1 MSLLEIHVLGSP
13 VLREETK
20 PVAEITDEIR
30 QLVEDM
36 FETMRAAQGIGLAA
50 PQVGRLERVAVVDV
64 DNDPIVLINPEI
76 IAESGSE
83 RAEEGCLSIPD
94 IYGDVDR
101 AARVTVRATNLD
113 GKTFE
118 REASELL
125 ARAFQHEI
133 DHLHGKMFIDY
144 LSFLKRRGVMA
155 RWEDLKE
162 KYPGQRRILTAPVA
176 AERAAGEAS
185 LGEASLG
192 EASLGDEK

>member
-1 MSLLEIHVLGSP
+1 MSLLDIHVLGSP
-13 VLREETK
+13 LLRTETT
-20 PVAEITDEIR
+20 PIETITDDVR
-30 QLVEDM
+30 RLVDDM

-76 IAESGSE
+76 VLESGSE

-101 AARVTVRATNLD
+101 SARVTVRATNLE
-113 GKTFE
+113 GKIFE
-118 REASELL
+118 REATELL

-133 DHLHGKMFIDY
+133 DHLHGKLFIDY

-162 KYPGQRRILTAPVA
+162 KYPGQRRILTLSAPVSA
-176 AERAAGEAS
+176 DQS
-185 LGEASLG
+185 D
-192 EASLGDEK
+192 GDESQ

>member
-1 MSLLEIHVLGSP
+1 MSLLDIHVLGSP
-13 VLREETK
+13 LLRTETA
-20 PVAEITDEIR
+20 PIETITDDVR
-30 QLVEDM
+30 RLVEDM

-64 DNDPIVLINPEI
+64 DNDPIVLINPEVI
-76 IAESGSE
+76 LESGSE

-101 AARVTVRATNLD
+101 SARVTVRATNLE
-113 GKTFE
+113 GNVFE
-118 REASELL
+118 REATELL

-133 DHLHGKMFIDY
+133 DHLHGKLFIDY

-162 KYPGQRRILTAPVA
+162 KYPGQRRILTLSAPVSA
-176 AERAAGEAS
+176 DQTD
-185 LGEASLG
+185 
-192 EASLGDEK
+192 GDESQ

>member
-13 VLREETK
+13 VLRTETT
-20 PVAEITDEIR
+20 PVTEITDDLR
-30 QLVEDM
+30 RLVEDM
-36 FETMRAAQGIGLAA
+36 FDTMRAAQGIGLAA

-76 IAESGSE
+76 VAESGTE
-83 RAEEGCLSIPD
+83 RAEDGCLSIPD

-101 AARVTVRATNLD
+101 AARVTVRAMDLEGN
-113 GKTFE
+113 TFE
-118 REASELL
+118 RDATELL

-133 DHLHGKMFIDY
+133 DHLHGKLFIDY

-162 KYPGQRRILTAPVA
+162 KYPSQRRVLAPEA
-176 AERAAGEAS
+176 AKVE
-185 LGEASLG
+185 
-192 EASLGDEK
+192 GDGRDGGNRDESR

>member
-13 VLREETK
+13 VLRTETT
-20 PVAEITDEIR
+20 PVSVITEDLR
-30 QLVEDM
+30 KLVEDM
-36 FETMRAAQGIGLAA
+36 FDTMRAAQGIGLAA
-50 PQVGRLERVAVVDV
+50 PQVGRLERVAVVDI

-76 IAESGSE
+76 ISETGKE

-101 AARVTVRATNLD
+101 AARVTVRATDLEGNL
-113 GKTFE
+113 FE
-118 REASELL
+118 REATDLL

-133 DHLHGKMFIDY
+133 DHLHGKLFVDY

-162 KYPGQRRILTAPVA
+162 KYPGQRRVLSPTPVTADGNDG
-176 AERAAGEAS
+176 GE
-185 LGEASLG
+185 
-192 EASLGDEK
+192 KR

>member
-1 MSLLEIHVLGSP
+1 VSLLEIHVLGSP
-13 VLREETK
+13 VLRTETT
-20 PVAEITDEIR
+20 PVTDITDELKR
-30 QLVEDM
+30 LVEDM

-76 IAESGSE
+76 ISESGSE

-101 AARVTVRATNLD
+101 AARVTVRAMDLE
-113 GKTFE
+113 GRTFE
-118 REASELL
+118 RDASELL

-133 DHLHGKMFIDY
+133 DHLHGKLFIDY

-162 KYPGQRRILTAPVA
+162 KYPGQRRVLIPPPESVA
-176 AERAAGEAS
+176 VDKDAGEATR
-185 LGEASLG
+185 
-192 EASLGDEK
+192 

>member
-1 MSLLEIHVLGSP
+1 MSLLDIHVLGSP

-20 PVAEITDEIR
+20 PVTTITDDLR
-30 QLVEDM
+30 RLVDNM

-50 PQVGRLERVAVVDV
+50 PQVGRLERVAIVDV

-101 AARVTVRATNLD
+101 SARVTVRATDLEGN
-113 GKTFE
+113 TFE

-133 DHLHGKMFIDY
+133 DHLHGKLFIDY

-162 KYPGQRRILTAPVA
+162 KYPGQRRILTVPAPVSA
-176 AERAAGEAS
+176 DRAAG
-185 LGEASLG
+185 GENQ
-192 EASLGDEK
+192 

>member
-1 MSLLEIHVLGSP
+1 MSLLDIHVLGSP
-13 VLREETK
+13 VLRTETT
-20 PVAEITDEIR
+20 PVTAVTDDLR
-30 QLVEDM
+30 RLVDDM

-50 PQVGRLERVAVVDV
+50 PQVGRLERVAVVEV
-64 DNDPIVLINPEI
+64 DNEPLVLINPEI

-101 AARVTVRATNLD
+101 AARVTVRAMDLE
-113 GKTFE
+113 GRVFE

-133 DHLHGKMFIDY
+133 DHLHGKLFIDY
-144 LSFLKRRGVMA
+144 LSFLKRRGVMS

-162 KYPGQRRILTAPVA
+162 KYPGQRRVLTASVP
-176 AERAAGEAS
+176 AERS
-185 LGEASLG
+185 D
-192 EASLGDEK
+192 GDESR

>member
-1 MSLLEIHVLGSP
+1 VSLLDIHVLGSP

-20 PVAEITDEIR
+20 PVTAITDDLR
-30 QLVEDM
+30 RLVDDM
-36 FETMRAAQGIGLAA
+36 FETMRVAQGIGLAA

-76 IAESGSE
+76 ITESGSE

-101 AARVTVRATNLD
+101 AARVTIRATDLE
-113 GKTFE
+113 GKIFE
-118 REASELL
+118 REATELL

-133 DHLHGKMFIDY
+133 DHLHGKLFIDY

-162 KYPGQRRILTAPVA
+162 KYPGQRRVLTAPAPVA
-176 AERAAGEAS
+176 ADRTAG
-185 LGEASLG
+185 GENQ
-192 EASLGDEK
+192 

>member
-13 VLREETK
+13 ILREETR
-20 PVAEITDEIR
+20 PITTITDDLR
-30 QLVEDM
+30 RLVDDM
-36 FETMRAAQGIGLAA
+36 FVTMRAAQGIGLAA
-50 PQVGRLERVAVVDV
+50 PQVGRLERVAIVDV

-101 AARVTVRATNLD
+101 AARVTVRATDLEGN
-113 GKTFE
+113 TFE
-118 REASELL
+118 RESSDLL

-133 DHLHGKMFIDY
+133 DHLHGKLFIDY

-162 KYPGQRRILTAPVA
+162 KYPGQRRILTVPAPVPDD
-176 AERAAGEAS
+176 RAAG
-185 LGEASLG
+185 GENL
-192 EASLGDEK
+192 

>member
-20 PVAEITDEIR
+20 LVTEITDDLR
-30 QLVEDM
+30 RLVEDM
-36 FETMRAAQGIGLAA
+36 FETMRAAQGVGLAA

-101 AARVTVRATNLD
+101 AARVTVRATDLE

-118 REASELL
+118 REATELL
-125 ARAFQHEI
+125 GRAFQHEI
-133 DHLHGKMFIDY
+133 DHLHGKLFIDY

-162 KYPGQRRILTAPVA
+162 KYPGQRRVLTAPVPA
-176 AERAAGEAS
+176 QRAAGDG
-185 LGEASLG
+185 GETG
-192 EASLGDEK
+192 

>member
-1 MSLLEIHVLGSP
+1 VSLLEIHVLGSTMLRTETTP
-13 VLREETK
+13 VTTITEDLR
-20 PVAEITDEIR
+20 R
-30 QLVEDM
+30 LVEDM

-76 IAESGSE
+76 IAESGNE

-101 AARVTVRATNLD
+101 AARVTVRATDLEGNI
-113 GKTFE
+113 FE

-133 DHLHGKMFIDY
+133 DHLHGKLFIDY
-144 LSFLKRRGVMA
+144 LSFLKRRGVIA

-162 KYPGQRRILTAPVA
+162 KYPGQRRVLTSAAPVA
-176 AERAAGEAS
+176 ADRD
-185 LGEASLG
+185 
-192 EASLGDEK
+192 DEDEGR